1 MFENYQIFVLLN
13 LKNLQTLRNVRIQLK
28 LAFHSLQVCIPQD
41 RLCDLSDDCGDRSDE
56 SLELCESRA
65 DESYFQETFE
75 EPEEMFFY
83 NDPNQPAQWIRGSG
97 DQLFKA
103 RSPAFDH
110 TTFTDKGH
118 YMRLDMVATQKE
130 SVGKVLQAD
139 LVSQLMEPPEQ
150 PDSCRIRYYFHF
162 TSRHPE
168 KQKLM
173 GKIQL

>member
-13 LKNLQTLRNVRIQLK
+13 LKNCDLQTLRNVRIQLK

-83 NDPNQPAQWIRGSG
+83 NDPNQPLE
-97 DQLFKA
+97 D
-103 RSPAFDH
+103 
-110 TTFTDKGH
+110 
-118 YMRLDMVATQKE
+118 
-130 SVGKVLQAD
+130 VLNKK
-139 LVSQLMEPPEQ
+139 S
-150 PDSCRIRYYFHF
+150 
-162 TSRHPE
+162 
-168 KQKLM
+168 
-173 GKIQL
+173 KIKIWVIF

>member
-1 MFENYQIFVLLN
+1 M
-13 LKNLQTLRNVRIQLK
+13 KNLQTLRNVRIQFK

-139 LVSQLMEPPEQ
+139 LVVLAPLQQQ
-150 PDSCRIRYYFHF
+150 PRPHARLFQDVPSC
-162 TSRHPE
+162 S
-168 KQKLM
+168 KLA
-173 GKIQL
+173 GDTCA